1 MQLNKIKFIIM
12 LFPLLLTGCSL
23 NTSIDALLTPPKLS
37 AQQEQIYSALLKLYR
52 SQYQFEIPQ
61 IRRESFRLYR
71 RRY

>member
-37 AQQEQIYSALLKLYR
+37 AQQEQIYSALKI
-52 SQYQFEIPQ
+52 IPVP
-61 IRRESFRLYR
+61 ISV
-71 RRY
+71 

>member
-37 AQQEQIYSALLKLYR
+37 AQQEQIYSALKNYTGPNISL
-52 SQYQFEIPQ
+52 
-61 IRRESFRLYR
+61 
-71 RRY
+71 

>member
-23 NTSIDALLTPPKLS
+23 NTSIDALLTPPKRS
-37 AQQEQIYSALLKLYR
+37 ARTDLQRSEKLYR

>member
-37 AQQEQIYSALLKLYR
+37 AQQEQIYSALKNYTLSLIHISEPTR
-52 SQYQFEIPQ
+52 P
-61 IRRESFRLYR
+61 
-71 RRY
+71 